1 MATQQI
7 DPAPPPAR
15 AYRWQDWAN
24 LVLAIWL
31 FVSPWVLQFAVGGQ
45 VAAPGAA
52 GGATPAAVSGS
63 TAAWNAWVLG
73 VIIFLVA
80 VSAFGRLAASQEW
93 LNLVLGIWVFIAP
106 WVLGFVPLQ
115 NASWDHWIVGALV
128 FLISAWSLAETRRRP
143 ATMEMAHAGDK
154 PQHRL

>member
-1 MATQQI
+1 MATQQFNS
-7 DPAPPPAR
+7 APPPAR
-15 AYRWQDWAN
+15 ANRWQDWAN
-24 LVLAIWL
+24 LILAIWL
-31 FVSPWVLQFAVGGQ
+31 FISPWVLQFALGGQ
-45 VAAPGAA
+45 PTAPGAA
-52 GGATPAAVSGS
+52 AGGAPAAVNGS
-63 TAAWNAWVLG
+63 IPAWNAWVLG

-80 VSAFGRLAASQEW
+80 VSAVGRMAASQERI
-93 LNLVLGIWVFIAP
+93 NLILGIWLFIAP

-143 ATMEMAHAGDK
+143 AAVEMAHAGDK